1 MEFDISYW
9 GAAVAGIL
17 SFFSP
22 CVLPIVPFYLCYMA
36 GLSIQE
42 LNEEQEISAGA
53 KRRLIFSSVFFSAG
67 VVTIFVLFG
76 MIATSLGQAFRA
88 YQDQLSWVAATVLI
102 VFGFHFLGI
111 FKISFLYREA
121 RIDSSGIKPA
131 SYAGSYLIGL
141 AFGFGW
147 TPCVGPALAAIL
159 YMASQSGSLQHGAGL
174 LFVYGVF
181 MTMPFILAAV
191 FSGPFLRFVQRNRKY
206 MGHMEKIMGGFLILF
221 AVLIVTG
228 SISYIAEFMIETFPA
243 VLSFG

>member
-9 GAAVAGIL
+9 GAAIAGLL

-22 CVLPIVPFYLCYMA
+22 CILPIVPFYLCYMA

-42 LNEEQEISAGA
+42 LNEENEMSAGA
-53 KRRLIFSSVFFSAG
+53 KRRLILSSVFFSAG
-67 VVTIFVLFG
+67 VVTIFVLLG
-76 MIATSLGQAFRA
+76 LIATTLGLTFRN
-88 YQDQLSWVAATVLI
+88 YRDELTWLAAAVLFI
-102 VFGFHFLGI
+102 FGLHFLGV

-159 YMASQSGSLQHGAGL
+159 FMASQSGSLQHGAGL
-174 LFVYGVF
+174 LFVYGAF
-181 MTMPFILAAV
+181 MTAPFILAAV
-191 FSGPFLRFVQRNRKY
+191 FSGPFLRWVQRNRKY
-206 MGHMEKIMGGFLILF
+206 MGHVEKVMGGFLILF
-221 AVLIVTG
+221 AILIATG
-228 SISYIAEFMIETFPA
+228 SISYMAQFLLETFPA
-243 VLSFG
+243 LFIFG

>member
-1 MEFDISYW
+1 MEFDVSYW

-42 LNEEQEISAGA
+42 LNEEQEIAAGA

-67 VVTIFVLFG
+67 VVTIFVLLG

-102 VFGFHFLGI
+102 VFGLHFLGI

-174 LFVYGVF
+174 LFVYGAF
-181 MTMPFILAAV
+181 MTVPFILAAV

-228 SISYIAEFMIETFPA
+228 SISYIAQFMLETFPA
-243 VLSFG
+243 VFSFG